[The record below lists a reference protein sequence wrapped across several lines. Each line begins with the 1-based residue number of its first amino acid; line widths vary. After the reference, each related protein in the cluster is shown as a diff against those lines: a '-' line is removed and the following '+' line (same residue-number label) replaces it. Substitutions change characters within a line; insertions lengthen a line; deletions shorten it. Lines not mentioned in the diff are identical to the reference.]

1 MTTHRRDFIKHSSV
15 IAGGL
20 LLTNPMEALASF
32 SNSINGNDANKLSI
46 VHTNDL
52 HNQLHPLQ
60 TGAKSGLG
68 GLNNIQRDLKKVISR
83 SLLLDAGDFL
93 NDAASHADHRQ
104 MIDAMNLMGY
114 TAGTIGNREL
124 ANGETYLASL
134 LPLMKFSLVNCN
146 YRFSNTILK
155 EQIKPYIISKS
166 GKYRIGITGVGPK
179 VHVGGVSWLHP
190 YESANSLA
198 TWLKKE
204 KGCDLVICLSH
215 IGYTIQ
221 DSQPNNIDFA
231 HNSSAIDMLISGH
244 QQHLSSDLLVCKNRN
259 KQEVIVSHGGE
270 AGMVVKQ
277 VTITFDK
284 WKNRRELAFKNYI
297 PGLPADL
304 SAYSAIRKMNA

>member
-1 MTTHRRDFIKHSSV
+1 MTTQRRDFIKHSSV
-15 IAGGL
+15 IAGGF

-83 SLLLDAGDFL
+83 SLFLDAGDFL
-93 NDAASHADHRQ
+93 DDAASHADHRQ

-155 EQIKPYIISKS
+155 EQIKPY
-166 GKYRIGITGVGPK
+166 
-179 VHVGGVSWLHP
+179 
-190 YESANSLA
+190 
-198 TWLKKE
+198 
-204 KGCDLVICLSH
+204 
-215 IGYTIQ
+215 
-221 DSQPNNIDFA
+221 
-231 HNSSAIDMLISGH
+231 
-244 QQHLSSDLLVCKNRN
+244 
-259 KQEVIVSHGGE
+259 
-270 AGMVVKQ
+270 
-277 VTITFDK
+277 
-284 WKNRRELAFKNYI
+284 
-297 PGLPADL
+297 
-304 SAYSAIRKMNA
+304 